1 MELRGVMLAIPQ
13 AAERVYDGARRLWRE
28 IDANGLGKSL
38 FPYLTSDIVWKKTFF
53 SVF

>member
-1 MELRGVMLAIPQ
+1 MELRGVMSAIPQ

-28 IDANGLGKSL
+28 IDANGF
-38 FPYLTSDIVWKKTFF
+38 FPYLTSDTVWKKTLF